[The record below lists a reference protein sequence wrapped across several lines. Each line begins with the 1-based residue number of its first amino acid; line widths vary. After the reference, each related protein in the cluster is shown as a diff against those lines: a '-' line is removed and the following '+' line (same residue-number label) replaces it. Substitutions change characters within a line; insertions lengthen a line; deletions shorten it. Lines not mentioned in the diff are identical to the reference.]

1 MPVGNLFDQV
11 RATDETVAKAL
22 GISEVAQIART
33 ETRLR
38 EYLLAEWNSR
48 AREAVTQAAAGARGG
63 AIPSKIY
70 REVSGILKPWGPEV
84 APRVGRELGKIYRL
98 AKVAGWRKATGQTKA
113 PLTYDTPNFEQMAKA
128 APRDGFAV
136 LPTFDKLDTDT
147 IDALANQQVFWL
159 AAHYEENVGAMI
171 ASTVSEVMAQE
182 GRNRQV
188 AAAVLRERLAET
200 LGQVVTPAGWH
211 GSTRQ
216 YMEGV
221 AANAA
226 TVGRAY
232 GQVAAFNEAEV
243 IRYEIVNP
251 TDERTCPV
259 CSHMDGKVFSTEHAN
274 RQVAA
279 ELEAENREDI
289 KSIHPWYT
297 YAKLTDISPKAG
309 NVSPQD
315 SAALAKAGYP
325 LPPFHF
331 RCRCAID
338 VS

>member
-1 MPVGNLFDQV
+1 MDDVGSLFDQV
-11 RATDETVAKAL
+11 RATDQAVAKAL

-38 EYLLAEWNSR
+38 EYLLAEWQSR
-48 AREAVTQAAAGARGG
+48 AKKAAAQAASVTRSGATARQING
-63 AIPSKIY
+63 AVAS
-70 REVSGILKPWGPEV
+70 ELKPWAAAV
-84 APRVGRELGKIYRL
+84 APRMDRELAKIYRL
-98 AKVAGWRKATGQTKA
+98 AKVAGWKKATGQTKA

-147 IDALANQQVFWL
+147 IEALQAQQTFWL
-159 AAHYEENVGAMI
+159 AAHYEENVGATI

-188 AAAVLRERLAET
+188 AAVTMRERLAET

-211 GSTRQ
+211 GSARQ

-232 GQVAAFNEAEV
+232 GQVAAFNEAGV
-243 IRYEIVNP
+243 TTYIIVNP

-259 CSHMDGKVFSTEHAN
+259 CSHMDGKNFATEHAN

-279 ELEAENREDI
+279 ELEAESRDDI
-289 KSIHPWYT
+289 KSIHPWYS
-297 YAKLTDISPKAG
+297 YKELLAISPKAG
-309 NVSPQD
+309 NVSPRD
-315 SAALAKAGYP
+315 SAALAKAGFP

-331 RCRCAID
+331 R
-338 VS
+338 

>member
-1 MPVGNLFDQV
+1 MNIGALFDQV
-11 RATDETVAKAL
+11 RATDQAVAKAL

-38 EYLLAEWNSR
+38 EYLLAEWQTR
-48 AREAVTQAAAGARGG
+48 ANKAAAQAATLTRKGATARQVNAAVAMG
-63 AIPSKIY
+63 
-70 REVSGILKPWGPEV
+70 LKPWAEVV
-84 APRVGRELGKIYRL
+84 APRMDRELAKVYRL
-98 AKVAGWRKATGQTKA
+98 AKIAGWRKATGQTKA

-128 APRDGFAV
+128 APREGFAV
-136 LPTFDKLDTDT
+136 LPTFDKLDIDT
-147 IDALANQQVFWL
+147 VDALTEQQMFWL
-159 AAHYEENVGAMI
+159 GAHYEENVGATI

-188 AAAVLRERLAET
+188 AAVTMRERLAET

-211 GSTRQ
+211 GSVRQ

-232 GQVAAFNEAEV
+232 GQVAAFNEAGV
-243 IRYEIVNP
+243 TRYEIANP

-259 CSHMDGKVFSTEHAN
+259 CSHMDGKNFTVEQAN
-274 RQVAA
+274 QQIAA
-279 ELEAENREDI
+279 ELKAESRDDI
-289 KSIHPWYT
+289 KSTHPWYN
-297 YAKLTDISPKAG
+297 YKELTSISLKAG

-315 SAALAKAGYP
+315 SAALAKAGFP

-331 RCRCAID
+331 R
-338 VS
+338 

>member
-1 MPVGNLFDQV
+1 MNVGNLFDQV

-38 EYLLAEWNSR
+38 EYLLAEWQSQARR
-48 AREAVTQAAAGARGG
+48 AVIDAAASTKKGANARQITT
-63 AIPSKIY
+63 AVA
-70 REVSGILKPWGPEV
+70 ETMKPWAGKV
-84 APRVGRELGKIYRL
+84 TPRMDRELAKVYRL
-98 AKVAGWRKATGQTKA
+98 AKIAGWKKATGQTKA

-128 APRDGFAV
+128 APREGFAV
-136 LPTFDKLDTDT
+136 LPTFDNLDTDT
-147 IDALANQQVFWL
+147 VDALANQQTFWL
-159 AAHYEENVGAMI
+159 AAHYEENIGATI
-171 ASTVSEVMAQE
+171 ANTVSEVMAQE

-188 AAAVLRERLAET
+188 AAVTMRERLTEA

-211 GSTRQ
+211 GSVRQ

-232 GQVAAFNEAEV
+232 GQVSAFNEAGV
-243 IRYEIVNP
+243 TQYEIVNP

-259 CSHMDGKVFSTEHAN
+259 CSHVDGKVYTVEQAN
-274 RQVAA
+274 RQIGA
-279 ELEAENREDI
+279 ELEAKNRDDI
-289 KSIHPWYT
+289 KSIHPWYS
-297 YAKLTDISPKAG
+297 YKELIAISPKAG
-309 NVSPQD
+309 NVSLRD
-315 SAALAKAGYP
+315 SAALAKAGFP

-331 RCRCAID
+331 RCRCAVD
-338 VS
+338 VH